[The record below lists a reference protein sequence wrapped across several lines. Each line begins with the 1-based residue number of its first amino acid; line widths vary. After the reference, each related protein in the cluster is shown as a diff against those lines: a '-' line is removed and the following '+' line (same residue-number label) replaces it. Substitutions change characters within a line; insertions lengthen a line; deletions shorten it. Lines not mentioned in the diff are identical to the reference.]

1 MKKLGLLL
9 LAAATVQA
17 DELGKPHVGGLKFHR
32 HHAVV
37 NGPVPP
43 GGPVMAAGMTGGGG
57 GMADPFAGRR
67 FPNTRSQLY
76 FVDPAG
82 MTIGWQTSSPSGE
95 RSYVGNQLT
104 VPARY
109 NFNQGYIY
117 RLKLSNIP
125 GREGLNLYPT
135 IEVAPSTPVTDAYL
149 THNPIPIQFTDE
161 DLDQVSAGNFVTKV
175 IYLPDPKYQEL
186 AIAGVETLVSTRLEP
201 GVDPVAEADR
211 RGTILAIV
219 RLGAI
224 DLEMPANGV
233 SIPNVAPVNIPGAAA
248 GTVLPPGALPPGLAP
263 APRPEIE
270 TVPVDRAPV
279 APAPAP
285 GTEAAPAPANRTV
298 PPPAPAPSPA
308 AEKPEEAPK
317 TASADRFGGLP
328 QLSDEIPPA
337 PVAVPD
343 PVEPGEIQLS
353 TPR

>member
-32 HHAVV
+32 HHAVA

-117 RLKLSNIP
+117 RLKLSSIP

-233 SIPNVAPVNIPGAAA
+233 SIPNVGPVTIPGAAA

-285 GTEAAPAPANRTV
+285 GAEAAPAPANRTV

-317 TASADRFGGLP
+317 TASADGFGGIP